1 MRFFRGFGGGGKKQ
15 EPVASSQI
23 AKQRLKVVLV
33 HDQMRMSPG
42 LLAAVRA
49 DLVDV
54 LSRRLDIDREGIEV
68 TISPGPHAGEDQLTA
83 RIPIRR
89 GPARAQR

>member
-1 MRFFRGFGGGGKKQ
+1 MRFFRGFGAKQ

-33 HDQMRMSPG
+33 HDQLRMSPG
-42 LLAAVRA
+42 MLAAIRA

-68 TISPGPHAGEDQLTA
+68 TISPGPNGDEDQLTA

-89 GPARAQR
+89 GPARARR

>member
-1 MRFFRGFGGGGKKQ
+1 MRFFRGFGKQQ
-15 EPVASSQI
+15 EPQSSAV

-33 HDQMRMSPG
+33 SDQMRMSPG
-42 LLAAVRA
+42 LLAAIRE

-54 LSRRLDIDREGIEV
+54 LSRRLDVDRDGIDV
-68 TISPGPHAGEDQLTA
+68 TINPGRETDELMA

-89 GPARAQR
+89 AARARL

>member
-1 MRFFRGFGGGGKKQ
+1 MRFFRGFGSKQ
-15 EPVASSQI
+15 TPPAAASGAV

-33 HDQMRMSPG
+33 SDQMRMSPG
-42 LLAAVRA
+42 LLAAIRA

-54 LSRRLDIDREGIEV
+54 LSRRLDVDREGIEV
-68 TISPGPHAGEDQLTA
+68 TINPGRDTDELFA

-89 GPARAQR
+89 AARARF